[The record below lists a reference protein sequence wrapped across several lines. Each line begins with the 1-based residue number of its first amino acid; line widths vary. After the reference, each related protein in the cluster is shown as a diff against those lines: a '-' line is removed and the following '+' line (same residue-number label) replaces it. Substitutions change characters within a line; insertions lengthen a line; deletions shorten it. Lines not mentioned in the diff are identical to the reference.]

1 MLKTYRTIIS
11 KILPYDSRRGRPIS
25 VTALRYAVFIIMLL
39 EFNNGYYLTHVDSEV
54 SSLSDI

>member
-11 KILPYDSRRGRPIS
+11 KIRPYDSRRGRPIS
-25 VTALRYAVFIIMLL
+25 VNALAVFIIMLL
-39 EFNNGYYLTHVDSEV
+39 EFNNRYYLTHVDSEV